1 MSSPCPA
8 VRVLLVD
15 DHPLL
20 RDGVRMRLHA
30 TGRIEVVG
38 EAGSVREAEALAA
51 ALEPDLVVTDIR
63 MPDASGIQLAGLFR
77 ERFPDLKLMVLSMHR
92 DAEYV
97 RRAILGG
104 VRGYVL
110 KDGPGQ
116 HLVEAIEAVHAGG
129 RYFSPGLPLPAEP
142 APPPVTRAWG
152 HLTPKEAAVL
162 SLLADGCSN
171 KEIADA
177 LGASV
182 RTVETHRLHL
192 RRKLRIDGQAA
203 LVRYAVAYA
212 DLGAASAA
220 SAALAGCGSHR

>member
-1 MSSPCPA
+1 MNPTPA
-8 VRVLLVD
+8 TIRVLLVD

-30 TGRIEVVG
+30 TPHIRVVG
-38 EAGSVREAEALAA
+38 EAGSVREAEELAA
-51 ALEPDLVVTDIR
+51 ALQPDLVVTDIR
-63 MPDASGIQLAGLFR
+63 MPDASGIQLASLFR
-77 ERFPDLKLMVLSMHR
+77 TRFPQLRLLVLTMHQ

-97 RRAILGG
+97 RRAIALQ
-104 VRGYVL
+104 VQGYVL
-110 KDGPGQ
+110 KDGPGH
-116 HLVEAIEAVHAGG
+116 HLVEAIDAVHAGG
-129 RYFSPGLPLPAEP
+129 RYFSPGLPLPTEP

-152 HLTPKEAAVL
+152 HLTPKESAVL

-192 RRKLRIDGQAA
+192 RRKLRIEGQAA
-203 LVRYAVAYA
+203 LVKYAVSYA
-212 DLGAASAA
+212 DLQVGHA
-220 SAALAGCGSHR
+220 

>member
-1 MSSPCPA
+1 MTQEPA
-8 VRVLLVD
+8 TVRVLLVD

-30 TGRIEVVG
+30 TPHIRVVG

-51 ALEPDLVVTDIR
+51 TLQPDIVVTDIR
-63 MPDASGIQLAGLFR
+63 MPDASGIQLASLFR
-77 ERFPDLKLMVLSMHR
+77 TRFPALKLLVLSMHQ

-97 RRAILGG
+97 RRAVALQ
-104 VRGYVL
+104 VQGYVL
-110 KDGPGQ
+110 KDGPGH
-116 HLVEAIEAVHAGG
+116 HLVEAIDAVHAGG
-129 RYFSPGLPLPAEP
+129 RYFSPGLPLPTEP

-152 HLTPKEAAVL
+152 HLTPKESAVL

-171 KEIADA
+171 REIADA

-192 RRKLRIDGQAA
+192 RRKLRIEGQAA
-203 LVRYAVAYA
+203 LVKYAVSYA
-212 DLGAASAA
+212 DLQVGHA
-220 SAALAGCGSHR
+220 

>member
-1 MSSPCPA
+1 MTPDPA
-8 VRVLLVD
+8 PIRVLLVD

-30 TGRIEVVG
+30 TPHIRVVG
-38 EAGSVREAEALAA
+38 EAGCVREAETLAA
-51 ALEPDLVVTDIR
+51 ALQPDLVVTDIR
-63 MPDASGIQLAGLFR
+63 MPDASGIQLATLFR
-77 ERFPDLKLMVLSMHR
+77 DRFPGLRLLVLSMHQ

-97 RRAILGG
+97 RRAVALD

-110 KDGPGQ
+110 KDGPGH
-116 HLVEAIEAVHAGG
+116 HLVEAIDAVHAGE
-129 RYFSPGLPLPAEP
+129 RYFSPGLPLPTEP

-152 HLTPKEAAVL
+152 HLTPKESAVL

-171 KEIADA
+171 REIADA

-203 LVRYAVAYA
+203 LFKYAVSYA
-212 DLGAASAA
+212 DLQVGVP
-220 SAALAGCGSHR
+220 

>member
-1 MSSPCPA
+1 MTIPPDPI
-8 VRVLLVD
+8 RVLLVD
-15 DHPLL
+15 DHPLM

-30 TGRIEVVG
+30 TAHIRVVG
-38 EAGSVREAEALAA
+38 EAASVQEAERLAA
-51 ALEPDLVVTDIR
+51 ALLPDIVVTDIR
-63 MPDASGIQLAGLFR
+63 MPDASGIQLASLFR
-77 ERFPDLKLMVLSMHR
+77 TRFPTLKLLVLSMHQ

-97 RRAILGG
+97 RRAVALD

-116 HLVEAIEAVHAGG
+116 HLVEAIDAVHAGA
-129 RYFSPGLPLPAEP
+129 RYFSPGLPLPSEP

-152 HLTPKEAAVL
+152 QLTPKESAVL

-203 LVRYAVAYA
+203 LVKYAVSYA
-212 DLGAASAA
+212 DLQVG
-220 SAALAGCGSHR
+220 HR

>member
-1 MSSPCPA
+1 MTHACPI

-30 TGRIEVVG
+30 TPHIQVVG
-38 EAGSVREAEALAA
+38 EAGGVQEATELTER
-51 ALEPDLVVTDIR
+51 LQPDLVLTDIR
-63 MPDASGIQLAGLFR
+63 MPDASGIQLACAFR
-77 ERFPDLKLMVLSMHR
+77 DRFPDVRVLVLSMHH

-97 RRAILGG
+97 RRAIAFG
-104 VRGYVL
+104 VCGYVL
-110 KDGPGQ
+110 KDGPGHQ
-116 HLVEAIEAVHAGG
+116 LVEAIDTVYGGG
-129 RYFSPGLPLPAEP
+129 RYFSPGLALPDEP
-142 APPPVTRAWG
+142 AAPPVTRAWG
-152 HLTPKEAAVL
+152 HLTPREAAVL

-171 KEIADA
+171 KEIACA

-203 LVRYAVAYA
+203 LVKYAVDYA
-212 DLGAASAA
+212 DLQPGA
-220 SAALAGCGSHR
+220 R

>member
-1 MSSPCPA
+1 MTQEPA
-8 VRVLLVD
+8 TVRVLLVD

-30 TGRIEVVG
+30 TPHIRVVG
-38 EAGSVREAEALAA
+38 EAGSVREAEELAA
-51 ALEPDLVVTDIR
+51 TLQPDIVVTDIR

-77 ERFPDLKLMVLSMHR
+77 TRFPALKLLVLSMHQ

-97 RRAILGG
+97 RRAVALQ
-104 VRGYVL
+104 VQGYVL
-110 KDGPGQ
+110 KDGPGH
-116 HLVEAIEAVHAGG
+116 HLVEAIDAVHAGG
-129 RYFSPGLPLPAEP
+129 RYFSPGLPLPIEP

-152 HLTPKEAAVL
+152 HLTPKESAVL

-171 KEIADA
+171 REIADA

-192 RRKLRIDGQAA
+192 RRKLRIEGQAA
-203 LVRYAVAYA
+203 LVKYAVSYA
-212 DLGAASAA
+212 DLQVGHA
-220 SAALAGCGSHR
+220 

>member
-1 MSSPCPA
+1 MIH
-8 VRVLLVD
+8 VLLVD

-30 TGRIEVVG
+30 TPHIRVVA
-38 EAGSVREAEALAA
+38 EAGSVREAEVLAA
-51 ALEPDLVVTDIR
+51 QVRPDLVITDIR
-63 MPDASGIQLAGLFR
+63 MPDASGIQLAALFR
-77 ERFPDLKLMVLSMHR
+77 ERFPEMRLLVLSMHH

-97 RRAILGG
+97 RRALDCG
-104 VRGYVL
+104 VLGYVL
-110 KDGPGQ
+110 KDGPAQ
-116 HLVEAIEAVHAGG
+116 QLVEAIEAVYGG
-129 RYFSPGLPLPAEP
+129 RRYLSEGLPLPPEP
-142 APPPVTRAWG
+142 VRQPVTRAWG

-171 KEIADA
+171 KEIAHA

-192 RRKLRIDGQAA
+192 RRKLHIDGQAA

-212 DLGAASAA
+212 DLQQGQ
-220 SAALAGCGSHR
+220 R

>member
-1 MSSPCPA
+1 MTQEPA
-8 VRVLLVD
+8 TVRVLLVD

-30 TGRIEVVG
+30 TPHIRVVG
-38 EAGSVREAEALAA
+38 EAGSVREAEELAA
-51 ALEPDLVVTDIR
+51 SLQPDIVVTDIR

-77 ERFPDLKLMVLSMHR
+77 TRFPALKLLVLSMHQ

-97 RRAILGG
+97 RRAVALQ
-104 VRGYVL
+104 VQGYVL
-110 KDGPGQ
+110 KDGPGH
-116 HLVEAIEAVHAGG
+116 HLVEAIDAVHAGG
-129 RYFSPGLPLPAEP
+129 RYFSPGLPLPTEP

-152 HLTPKEAAVL
+152 HLTPKESAVL

-171 KEIADA
+171 REIADA

-192 RRKLRIDGQAA
+192 RRKLRIEGQAA
-203 LVRYAVAYA
+203 LVKYAVSYA
-212 DLGAASAA
+212 DLQVGHA
-220 SAALAGCGSHR
+220 

>member
-1 MSSPCPA
+1 MTQASA
-8 VRVLLVD
+8 TIRVLLVD

-30 TGRIEVVG
+30 TPHIRVVG

-51 ALEPDLVVTDIR
+51 ALQPDLVVTDIR
-63 MPDASGIQLAGLFR
+63 MPDASGIQLATVFR
-77 ERFPDLKLMVLSMHR
+77 DRFPGLRVLVLSMHQ

-97 RRAILGG
+97 RRAVALD

-110 KDGPGQ
+110 KDGPGHQ
-116 HLVEAIEAVHAGG
+116 LVEAIDAVHAGE

-152 HLTPKEAAVL
+152 HLTPKESAVL

-192 RRKLRIDGQAA
+192 RRKLRIEGQAA
-203 LVRYAVAYA
+203 LVKYAVSYA
-212 DLGAASAA
+212 DLQVGHA
-220 SAALAGCGSHR
+220 